1 MGGESHANVAF
12 SSEDV
17 VRVMRALTFKG
28 VFVETAPGY
37 FSHTSGSAAIRI
49 PGIESMIGH

>member
-1 MGGESHANVAF
+1 
-12 SSEDV
+12 
-17 VRVMRALTFKG
+17 MRALTFKG

-37 FSHTSGSAAIRI
+37 FAHTSGSAAIGI

>member
-1 MGGESHANVAF
+1 MAF

-37 FSHTSGSAAIRI
+37 FAHTSGSAAIGI

>member
-1 MGGESHANVAF
+1 MGRGSHANVAF

-28 VFVETAPGY
+28 VFVETAQGY
-37 FSHTSGSAAIRI
+37 FAHTSGSAVIGI
-49 PGIESMIGH
+49 PGIEAMIGH

>member
-1 MGGESHANVAF
+1 MFF
-12 SSEDV
+12 SPGDL

-37 FSHTSGSAAIRI
+37 FAHTSSSVAIGI
-49 PGIESMIGH
+49 PGIESMIGHW